1 MENHTKKAM
10 QIINNSHF
18 VIKNVKTLN
27 GREGYIVNAN
37 LYYKSKLVAYILDDG
52 NGGCLNI
59 DWNIKQDKDGM
70 PYLPQNIKDAQ
81 SDMETLVNKLP
92 KKSMWGKYDFDD
104 EGVINALIDQYLA
117 KQDFM
122 KALKKVSVVTS
133 DNKIASYKAK
143 ASDLNKMFNFK
154 DGIMTFRDFV
164 LRDKSVKLILNDI
177 ALKDGICDAFDVY
190 LQYR

>member
-37 LYYKSKLVAYILDDG
+37 LYHKSKLVAYILDDG

-70 PYLPQNIKDAQ
+70 PYLPQNIKDAK
-81 SDMETLVNKLP
+81 SIINKLIEE
-92 KKSMWGKYDFDD
+92 Y
-104 EGVINALIDQYLA
+104 
-117 KQDFM
+117 
-122 KALKKVSVVTS
+122 
-133 DNKIASYKAK
+133 
-143 ASDLNKMFNFK
+143 
-154 DGIMTFRDFV
+154 
-164 LRDKSVKLILNDI
+164 
-177 ALKDGICDAFDVY
+177 
-190 LQYR
+190 

>member
-81 SDMETLVNKLP
+81 S
-92 KKSMWGKYDFDD
+92 GQ
-104 EGVINALIDQYLA
+104 I
-117 KQDFM
+117 
-122 KALKKVSVVTS
+122 
-133 DNKIASYKAK
+133 
-143 ASDLNKMFNFK
+143 
-154 DGIMTFRDFV
+154 
-164 LRDKSVKLILNDI
+164 
-177 ALKDGICDAFDVY
+177 
-190 LQYR
+190 

>member
-1 MENHTKKAM
+1 MQNHTKKAM
-10 QIINNSHF
+10 KIINESHF

-37 LYYKSKLVAYILDDG
+37 LYHKKKLVAYILDDG

-59 DWNIKQDKDGM
+59 DWNRRDSRKETI
-70 PYLPQNIKDAQ
+70 IDAQ

-92 KKSMWGKYDFDD
+92 KKSMWGEYDFDD
-104 EGVINALIDQYLA
+104 EGVINALIYQYLD
-117 KQDFM
+117 KQEFN
-122 KALKKVSVVTS
+122 KVLKKVSVITS

-143 ASDLNKMFNFK
+143 ASDLNKMFNFEE
-154 DGIMTFRDFV
+154 GIMTFRDF
-164 LRDKSVKLILNDI
+164 LLMDESVKLILNDI
-177 ALKDGICDAFDVY
+177 ALKDGISDAFDVY

>member
-1 MENHTKKAM
+1 MQNHTKKAM
-10 QIINNSHF
+10 KIINESHF

-37 LYYKSKLVAYILDDG
+37 LYHKKKLVAYILDDG

-70 PYLPQNIKDAQ
+70 PYVPQNIKDAK
-81 SDMETLVNKLP
+81 SYMETLVNKLP
-92 KKSMWGKYDFDD
+92 KKSMWGEYDFDD
-104 EGVINALIDQYLA
+104 EGVINALIYQYLD
-117 KQDFM
+117 KQEFN
-122 KALKKVSVVTS
+122 KVLKKVSVITS

-143 ASDLNKMFNFK
+143 ASDLNKMFNFEE
-154 DGIMTFRDFV
+154 GIMTFRDF
-164 LRDKSVKLILNDI
+164 LLMDESVKLILNDI
-177 ALKDGICDAFDVY
+177 ALKDGISDAFDVF